1 MSYVGLHA
9 TRWAW
14 SVPVSSSSERLVLL
28 ALAKHDSDDD
38 ELPYPSAE
46 TIAKETRL
54 NRKTVFSAI
63 ASLCEAGFIV
73 RSVKTGQGRRNQYE
87 LNFNRTENGTMNVPK
102 TERTE
107 IGTYQK
113 RDVPKTGHSTSQKRD
128 DERTENGTLNV
139 PFTGHEYRREERRE
153 KRSEER
159 SFMSSPDDENPR
171 IDTNPNAEPIDDVP
185 FPDFEE
191 PSSDELFV
199 IVEDPKTKAE
209 PETQPEAKPK
219 APKTTRGTRL
229 TIKTLP
235 DEWRAWMAKH
245 FPKYDPDLVFAG
257 FHDYWIGVSGAKG
270 VKLDWF
276 ATFRNHVRGIPEW
289 KQKNF
294 IKKDCEQETLPNS
307 NEWTQARRL
316 REGYGWATTY

>member
-73 RSVKTGQGRRNQYE
+73 RSAKTGQGRRNQYE

-171 IDTNPNAEPIDDVP
+171 IDTNPNPAPLDDVP

-191 PSSDELFV
+191 PSYDALFDLESPTPEPAPEPV
-199 IVEDPKTKAE
+199 KPKRSR
-209 PETQPEAKPK
+209 AKPK
-219 APKTTRGTRL
+219 TRC
-229 TIKTLP
+229 P
-235 DEWRAWMAKH
+235 FDAEEPCMPEEWRPKFEAD
-245 FPKYDPDLVFAG
+245 FPTLDIDAEFRSFVRFHTSKGNVFA
-257 FHDYWIGVSGAKG
+257 DWKSALMNWLDKA
-270 VKLDWF
+270 VKF
-276 ATFRNHVRGIPEW
+276 
-289 KQKNF
+289 
-294 IKKDCEQETLPNS
+294 
-307 NEWTQARRL
+307 QARDAARTGGAARPTSNFKRAFQ
-316 REGYGWATTY
+316 REDMVYTDDF

>member
-73 RSVKTGQGRRNQYE
+73 RSAKTSQGRRNQYE

-139 PFTGHEYRREERRE
+139 PFTGREYIYKDKDKEDICVLSALDAETHR
-153 KRSEER
+153 
-159 SFMSSPDDENPR
+159 M
-171 IDTNPNAEPIDDVP
+171 DTNPNTAPIDDVP

-191 PSSDELFV
+191 TTSEELFNAPLV
-199 IVEDPKTKAE
+199 DEAKPRDE
-209 PETQPEAKPK
+209 PQPEAKPK

-307 NEWTQARRL
+307 TEWTQERRL